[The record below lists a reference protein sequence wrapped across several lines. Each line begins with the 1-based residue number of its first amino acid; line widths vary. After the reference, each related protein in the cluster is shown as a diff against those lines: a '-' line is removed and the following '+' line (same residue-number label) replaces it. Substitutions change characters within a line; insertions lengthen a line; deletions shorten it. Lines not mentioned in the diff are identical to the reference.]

1 MHFGQSSGSKPLP
14 ILLGVTGASGSIYA
28 LKFMEL
34 SLDLGLE
41 VHVIISRA
49 GREVVRYELGDE
61 GYDKLVDLSYTVY
74 QEDDLTAPPA
84 SGSSLWHAMVVL
96 PCTMG
101 TLSAVANG
109 ASRNLIHRAC
119 DCFLKER
126 RPLVLAVREA
136 PFNLI
141 HLRNMTRA
149 AEAGAVIYPCM
160 PSFYHGPKTLDH
172 MAEFLAGRIIEFL
185 GIRVEGLKRWNGT
198 NDYVRKFSV

>member
-1 MHFGQSSGSKPLP
+1 MHFGQSSGSNQLP
-14 ILLGVTGASGSIYA
+14 ILLAVTGASGSIYA
-28 LKFMEL
+28 LKFLEL
-34 SLDLGLE
+34 SSDLGLE

-49 GREVVRYELGDE
+49 GREVVRCELGEE
-61 GYDKLVDLSYTVY
+61 GNDKLVGLAYTVY

-126 RPLVLAVREA
+126 RPLVLAVRET

-149 AEAGAVIYPCM
+149 VEAGAVIYPCM
-160 PSFYHGPKTLDH
+160 PSFYHGPKTLDDV
-172 MAEFLAGRIIEFL
+172 AEFLAGRILEFL
-185 GIRVEGLKRWNGT
+185 GIRVEGLKRWNGAH
-198 NDYVRKFSV
+198 DYVPEFSV